1 MECDVQRR
9 DSVYNLASKAVDIGH
24 WTGYVPYGPF
34 DAMPSIPND
43 DHMEEAGATVLS
55 ERVYREAVAISVS
68 LTVVVNPD
76 RTGGYPHLSL
86 AIQREMIV
94 GFPLN

>member
-1 MECDVQRR
+1 MSNGEIQCTTLHRR
-9 DSVYNLASKAVDIGH
+9 LWTLDIGRDMFPTAH
-24 WTGYVPYGPF
+24 LAPRPRF
-34 DAMPSIPND
+34 QMMID
-43 DHMEEAGATVLS
+43 DHLEEAGAAVLN